1 MVEMK
6 EEKAVDKEELAK
18 AESLLHQKKKERKQL
33 IQLIILIAVIAVI
46 LALASGT
53 FSGLKFSSAPNALP
67 VDTLHDLNKQGKL
80 SKDRGY
86 MYGDHSI
93 VKNDGLWW
101 SDVYVLGTLYKTPLH
116 FGPKELENITI
127 SGQLNDSFNQQQ
139 DIYLAINPETSDKY
153 YSLAVSELSLNLAK
167 VMNRAPIG
175 ACTTKND
182 LVCPERKVVSCTN
195 PNGSPTIELELSDT
209 PSIQLQGSC
218 IKITGREYGLTRAV
232 DRLLYRWYGVMQ

>member
-1 MVEMK
+1 MTEIK
-6 EEKAVDKEELAK
+6 LEKAMNETDLPKVDPLP
-18 AESLLHQKKKERKQL
+18 HQKKKERKQL
-33 IQLIILIAVIAVI
+33 ITIIVIIAVI

-53 FSGLKFSSAPNALP
+53 FSVLKFSSAPNALP

-101 SDVYVLGTLYKTPLH
+101 ADVYVLGTLYKTPLH
-116 FGPKELENITI
+116 FGPRDLENVTIT
-127 SGQLNDSFNQQQ
+127 GQLNDSFNQQP
-139 DIYLAINPETSDKY
+139 DIYVAINPETSDKY
-153 YSLAVSELSLNLAK
+153 YSLAISELSLNLAK

-175 ACTTKND
+175 ACTTEND
-182 LVCPERKVVSCTN
+182 VVCPERKIVSCAN
-195 PNGSPTIELELSDT
+195 PNGSPTIELEINDT
-209 PSIQLQGSC
+209 SSIQLQGTC
-218 IKITGREYGLTRAV
+218 IKITGKEYGLTRAV